1 MIGVGDMG
9 VSNNPSITVS
19 TYALGSCVA
28 VVAYDPQVKAGG
40 ILHAMLPDSALSP
53 AKALAQPAMFV
64 DTGLTAVMRA
74 LAGLKADPR
83 RLRLFL
89 AGGASVLTGH
99 DNFKI
104 GERNIRAVSAQLAA
118 LGLAAQRSA
127 LGGTINRTVHLNI
140 GTGAITLKT
149 PEATDTWSLAA

>member
-1 MIGVGDMG
+1 MG

-40 ILHAMLPDSALSP
+40 ILHAMLPDSALSA

-64 DTGLTAVMRA
+64 DTGLVAMMRA
-74 LAGLKADPR
+74 LAGLKVDPR
-83 RLRLFL
+83 RLRIFL

-104 GERNIRAVSAQLAA
+104 GERNIRAVSAQLSA
-118 LGLAAQRSA
+118 LGLGAQRSA